1 MPVTRGLN
9 LYLADPNLEFVCA
22 TVMEPDVLAR
32 ARPLLVEL
40 GAVAGDEL
48 DALAASADRHPPVLR
63 AWDERGR
70 RVDEIVFHPAY
81 HAMERL
87 AFERFGLAAM
97 SHGPGVRG
105 WPGAVP
111 HVVKY
116 ALSYLFAQAEFGLLC
131 PVNMTDSAAR
141 ILTRFGSPEL
151 RARFL
156 PRLTTTV
163 YEELGQGTQWMT
175 EKTGGSDVGALTTV
189 ARRGADGTWRL
200 WGDKWFCSNAS
211 AALAL
216 TLARPEGAPAGPQGP
231 PGPTGGRAGGAP
243 PPAPGASACSSCRAA
258 SRTARRTRG
267 RSTGSRTSS
276 ARAPWPPAR

>member
-116 ALSYLFAQAEFGLLC
+116 ALSY
-131 PVNMTDSAAR
+131 P
-141 ILTRFGSPEL
+141 SP
-151 RARFL
+151 
-156 PRLTTTV
+156 
-163 YEELGQGTQWMT
+163 
-175 EKTGGSDVGALTTV
+175 
-189 ARRGADGTWRL
+189 RR
-200 WGDKWFCSNAS
+200 S
-211 AALAL
+211 
-216 TLARPEGAPAGPQGP
+216 
-231 PGPTGGRAGGAP
+231 
-243 PPAPGASACSSCRAA
+243 SACC
-258 SRTARRTRG
+258 
-267 RSTGSRTSS
+267 
-276 ARAPWPPAR
+276 AP